1 MTRKQLI
8 KEIKKTM
15 NSFEWAANE
24 YLLKTFLSDDEL
36 KLVLKNRLNKL
47 QGAKK

>member
-15 NSFEWAANE
+15 NSFEWVANE
-24 YLLKTFLSDDEL
+24 HLLTFLSDDEL